1 VTTLR
6 LGTRGSQLALYQ
18 ARTVA
23 ALVAE
28 AAGVHCELVIIRTS
42 GDSMADRPVSEA
54 GGKRLFVK
62 EIEDALLAG
71 TVDVA
76 VHSSKDLPAELP
88 DGLEIGAV
96 LPRDDPAD
104 VLVQRGVSG
113 TDFDTLARQLGNA
126 RIGTGSIRRIAQLR
140 RVLPDGRFEPIRG
153 NLDTRL
159 RKLDSGDY
167 DVLVLAA
174 AGMRRLNLAER
185 ISAVISPD
193 ICVPAPGQGIIAIEI
208 RADDARTRAAVAA
221 VDDPDTAVALRAE
234 RALVVALGGGC
245 QMPIGGLCR
254 LTHGVVDLIGVVA
267 SLDGSQLVR
276 HRKLGPR
283 QAASDVG
290 RDLGEQLLRD
300 GAAEILA
307 EARAEGSRIA
317 DPHGP

>member
-1 VTTLR
+1 
-6 LGTRGSQLALYQ
+6 
-18 ARTVA
+18 
-23 ALVAE
+23 
-28 AAGVHCELVIIRTS
+28 
-42 GDSMADRPVSEA
+42 VSEA

-76 VHSSKDLPAELP
+76 VHSSKDLPVELP

-221 VDDPDTAVALRAE
+221 VDDPDTMVALRAE